1 LAAPSDVNGIGVK
14 YYLMYKALKRRRR
27 KTLNSRTTGMLL
39 GVLLIIIALILGAV
53 QHFGVY
59 NIYGTDDYKWYFYG
73 LVGVIG
79 LIGIILA
86 AWYFMKTEQPKK
98 AAE

>member
-1 LAAPSDVNGIGVK
+1 MNS
-14 YYLMYKALKRRRR
+14 
-27 KTLNSRTTGMLL
+27 KTMGMSV
-39 GVLLIIIALILGAV
+39 GVLLIIIALILGLV

-59 NIYGTDDYKWYFYG
+59 NIYGSEDYKWYFYG

-79 LIGIILA
+79 VIGIVLA

>member
-1 LAAPSDVNGIGVK
+1 MNS
-14 YYLMYKALKRRRR
+14 
-27 KTLNSRTTGMLL
+27 KTMGMSV
-39 GVLLIIIALILGAV
+39 GVLLIIIALILGLV

-59 NIYGTDDYKWYFYG
+59 PIYGSEDYKWYFYG

-79 LIGIILA
+79 LIGIVLA